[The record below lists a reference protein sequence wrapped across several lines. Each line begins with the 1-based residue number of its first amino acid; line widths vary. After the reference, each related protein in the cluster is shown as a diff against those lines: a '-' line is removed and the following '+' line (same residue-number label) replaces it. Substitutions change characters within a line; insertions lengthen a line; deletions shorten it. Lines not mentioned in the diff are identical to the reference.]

1 MSKFKEYLE
10 GTKPSD
16 EKKKLEKYEQSVK
29 KEVKNFLFD
38 SYNGFLDKKSKNED
52 DDLINY
58 ITMLIMKHKK
68 IAK

>member
-1 MSKFKEYLE
+1 MSKFQEYLE